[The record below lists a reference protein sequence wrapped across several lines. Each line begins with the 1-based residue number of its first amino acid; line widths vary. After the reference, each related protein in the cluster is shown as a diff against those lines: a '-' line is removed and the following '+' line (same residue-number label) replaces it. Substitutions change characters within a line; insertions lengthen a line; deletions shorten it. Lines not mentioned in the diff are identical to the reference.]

1 MYGGKSQFARQSE
14 AEARRQYNT
23 TMRALNRGKRQQR
36 PGSLGIAVI
45 AALAGWLGGT
55 FAQRRNTDRT
65 ED

>member
-14 AEARRQYNT
+14 ADARRSYNV
-23 TMRALNRGKRQQR
+23 TMRALRRGKRR
-36 PGSLGIAVI
+36 PTGSLGIAVI
-45 AALAGWLGGT
+45 AALTGWLGGT